1 MENMKTRF
9 TLILGGLNNMKYKEI
24 KYKNKK
30 LIRIN
35 SKKAYNIINHPKTFD
50 GVTLYMLPINTNPD
64 CIFINGFFELTMDFN
79 SMDAIDNNRYINE
92 IIYYNCNNELG
103 KYLKYYIE
111 EREDGTTDGVIRKDI
126 AFTEC
131 YI

>member
-1 MENMKTRF
+1 
-9 TLILGGLNNMKYKEI
+9 MKYKEI

-50 GVTLYMLPINTNPD
+50 GVTLYMLPINVNPD

-111 EREDGTTDGVIRKDI
+111 QREDGTTDGVIRKDI